1 MKLSKRNVAI
11 ALNILLVICEIWAF
25 VVTFQ
30 EMGKLTP
37 MYYTEESNF
46 LAMISSILFVFF
58 ALTKKEI
65 PKWVSYLKYMAT
77 IGLTLTILVVI
88 FILCPQN
95 GNNYVYMLFYKS
107 LFIHHFAGPIL
118 YFILFVFLEGNKI
131 STVKENFI
139 GMIFTLIYGAIIMPL
154 NIMKVI
160 EGPYPFLM
168 VYKQPVWASI
178 LWVAFLLSFAYM
190 IGFVIR
196 KLSCKFYK

>member
-1 MKLSKRNVAI
+1 MKLSKRNIAI

-65 PKWVSYLKYMAT
+65 PKWVVYLKYMAT
-77 IGLTLTILVVI
+77 IGLVLTILVVI
-88 FILCPQN
+88 FILCPQS
-95 GNNYVYMLFYKS
+95 GNNYGFMLFYKS
-107 LFIHHFAGPIL
+107 LFIQHFAGPIL
-118 YFILFVFLEGNKI
+118 YFISFVFLEGVKV
-131 STVKENFI
+131 STVKDNFI
-139 GMIFTLIYGAIIMPL
+139 GMIFTLIYGFIIMPL
-154 NIMKVI
+154 NVMKVI

-168 VYKQPVWASI
+168 VYQQPVWKSVF
-178 LWVAFLLSFAYM
+178 WVVFLLTFAYM

-196 KLSCKFYK
+196 KLSTKFNK